1 MYVPVFLG
9 NICSPQRLML
19 SSSLPLTYKKNI
31 IPLNKRELIYKYSER
46 RDGDE

>member
-19 SSSLPLTYKKNI
+19 SLSLWGFSPLSHKKDI
-31 IPLNKRELIYKYSER
+31 IPLNN
-46 RDGDE
+46 